1 MKNGLSFWI
10 APEGVETKKNCHFFV
25 LKSFSVDEL
34 PEALK
39 LKIACESYYLL
50 EINGITIG
58 RGPARGSSHIYFYD
72 VYEIAGRL
80 QKGLNILKVEAFCM
94 NVPTGRNNPPQAALR
109 VECGGLFGSDT
120 DWEMAVQDREWPD
133 EPPFYTMQQG
143 FCEWRDLREQANYRK
158 VRAVI
163 VPEDSPV
170 HQRELLPSDI
180 PHPVEHEYLPG
191 ESLFPAWV
199 PDMDLTDKRIA
210 VLADA
215 EPHSPIPGEIAETL
229 SELTLGGVS

>member
-1 MKNGLSFWI
+1 
-10 APEGVETKKNCHFFV
+10 
-25 LKSFSVDEL
+25 
-34 PEALK
+34 
-39 LKIACESYYLL
+39 
-50 EINGITIG
+50 
-58 RGPARGSSHIYFYD
+58 
-72 VYEIAGRL
+72 
-80 QKGLNILKVEAFCM
+80 M

-229 SELTLGGVS
+229 SELTLGGLMRSCFRCRQTMAD